1 MIQYVSPETFESN
14 VNGYGSET
22 QGPCPDLKHFC
33 VTALIV
39 TAMAHRSFAPW
50 WAAAPPTSPRP
61 PVLFL
66 GGSRPPD
73 PPVGGAA
80 APQTTCG
87 GFGGGAAYPPT
98 GGARS
103 PPGIRRG
110 ISPRSSTSTTQIG
123 RDKFDIGCLAV
134 PDQHFL
140 PNHKEVSVDR
150 TPLQKHK
157 P

>member
-1 MIQYVSPETFESN
+1 MIQYVAPETFESN

-33 VTALIV
+33 VTALTV

-50 WAAAPPTSPRP
+50 WAAAPQTSPRP

-73 PPVGGAA
+73 PPGGVAA

-87 GFGGGAAYPPT
+87 GGGGRHTPNRGGQEPPKNKA
-98 GGARS
+98 GYLPKELHKHNPDRAR
-103 PPGIRRG
+103 
-110 ISPRSSTSTTQIG
+110 
-123 RDKFDIGCLAV
+123 
-134 PDQHFL
+134 
-140 PNHKEVSVDR
+140 
-150 TPLQKHK
+150 
-157 P
+157 